1 MIEGRARPSSSR
13 PLQLLLVG
21 TGEQAGDLEEFV
33 RAHAELREISL
44 DSSEDFESAEVKL
57 AERVYDLVL
66 FAQDQPEAQLA
77 RTIQAMQRRGKAT
90 PLLFLPATLRHGQ
103 RPGWSAEVL
112 PVASESALIR
122 TIRGAVA
129 LGEPGSRS
137 GKWIARCAHC
147 TVRSGSQP
155 I

>member
-1 MIEGRARPSSSR
+1 MTEGRARPSSSR

-66 FAQDQPEAQLA
+66 FA